1 MEEDDNKHLYEV
13 EREMAGYEG
22 DGKDDFPHRPIA
34 NLQIHDTIPA
44 GGKCSLYVL
53 LAIQVVVILILII
66 LLGINGV
73 TLTHLNTV
81 EMCNAGS
88 TGASTGSLT
97 SGSCATPN
105 VSCNCSYGGNG
116 IWAQLGWLVNMTR
129 ATIGKVDGIRSQV
142 DGIVN
147 YTTVDMAASKN
158 LTSSIGQV
166 GQTIGNQLGQMMNQ
180 MQDSSSKLDDLQMF
194 ATQQTTD
201 TQNASA
207 RLDTVLQTTGDT
219 ASKLTTIVSTLNN
232 IETTGVTTSSVANDI
247 LGIVDQLLELQ
258 NASSIFNSIRPVSC
272 QDIKTAQPNSPTG
285 HYHVN
290 SRNIY
295 CNMDT
300 LCNVTGGWTRIG
312 YMDMSD
318 ATQNCP
324 SGFRYEARGSV
335 RTCGR
340 TNRNSASCSPS
351 LTFPTN
357 GLNYTK
363 ICGRVRGYQRGSTD
377 AVSPGSQHNNI
388 NAWYIDGI
396 SITRGSPREHIW
408 SFISGV
414 FSIRSHGSNC
424 PCTTGTNRNT
434 QSFVGNNYYCESGNP
449 NYGWSNSLYQNDPL
463 WDGQQ
468 CIGLEAGCCTNP
480 YLPWF
485 YRDFGNVSSTEGLEL
500 RVCGDEGW
508 GNEDTPFGL
517 YEFYIQ

>member
-1 MEEDDNKHLYEV
+1 MEEDDNKHLYKV

-34 NLQIHDTIPA
+34 NLQIHDTV
-44 GGKCSLYVL
+44 GSTGKCSLYIL
-53 LAIQVVVILILII
+53 LGIQVVVILILII

-81 EMCNAGS
+81 EVCDNSGS

-105 VSCNCSYGGNG
+105 VSCNCSFTG
-116 IWAQLGWLVNMTR
+116 QME
-129 ATIGKVDGIRSQV
+129 
-142 DGIVN
+142 
-147 YTTVDMAASKN
+147 N
-158 LTSSIGQV
+158 LTNSISQV

-207 RLDTVLQTTGDT
+207 RLNTVLQTTGDT

-312 YMDMSD
+312 YLDMSD

-324 SGFRYEARGSV
+324 SGFRYEASGSV

-340 TNRNSASCSPS
+340 TNRYSPSCSTS

-363 ICGRVRGYQRGSTD
+363 ICGRVRGYQRASTD
-377 AVSPGSQHNNI
+377 AIAPGSQHNNI
-388 NAWYIDGI
+388 NSYYLDGI

-408 SFISGV
+408 SFLAGV
-414 FSIRSHGSNC
+414 FSIRQHNANC
-424 PCTTGTNRNT
+424 PCTTGSNQANYI

-449 NYGWSNSLYQNDPL
+449 NYGWSNRLYPNDPL

-468 CIGLEAGCCTNP
+468 CIGYEAACCTNP

-500 RVCGDEGW
+500 RICGDEGW
-508 GNEDTPFGL
+508 NTEDSPFEM